1 MKFKWNNVPIPE
13 AHLVGLLLGF
23 ILQRSIG
30 ILLFPNLK
38 FLTILGLFLI
48 VAGVSF
54 AAWAVVVAG
63 EKQMSSPAN
72 PIISGPFAI
81 SRNLMYLG
89 WFDIYCGLALLINV
103 PWLIVLLP
111 VVLINNHFVDIRK
124 EECLLTKK
132 FSAEY
137 PNYQKIVRR
146 YI

>member
-1 MKFKWNNVPIPE
+1 
-13 AHLVGLLLGF
+13 
-23 ILQRSIG
+23 
-30 ILLFPNLK
+30 
-38 FLTILGLFLI
+38 
-48 VAGVSF
+48 
-54 AAWAVVVAG
+54 
-63 EKQMSSPAN
+63 MSSPAN

-81 SRNLMYLG
+81 SRNPMYLG

-111 VVLINNHFVDIRK
+111 VVLIYNHFLDIRK
-124 EECLLTKK
+124 EERLLTKK